1 MDRTIRPAQS
11 RAPLSSEAVA
21 AASPGYVGPDGR
33 PSQWLSRDDCV
44 TVLTERPFL
53 DVYEVALLFAGLA
66 ILGIALL
73 PRLLAGRPLSYP
85 IIYVT
90 IGLLLSLLSGRFSV
104 PDPLE
109 DTQITERL
117 AEVGVIV
124 ALMGAGL
131 KLNRPPA
138 WSSWSNTWRL
148 LAVTMPLSI
157 AATAL
162 LGYWVLGL
170 APAAAVLLG
179 AALAPTDPVLAG
191 DVQVEGPLIEEGED
205 DPEVRFSLTSEAGLN
220 DGFAFPFT
228 NAAIA
233 MAVVG
238 AAPGAWVGEW
248 LLVDV
253 VFRIA
258 VGAAAGWVVGRLLS
272 GALFRWPAS
281 SHLAETSEGV
291 VVLAATLITYSVTQ
305 LLGGYGFLA
314 VFISAIVIRDS
325 ERSHEY
331 HEVLHSF
338 SDQAERVL
346 SALILL
352 AVGVAIGAGA
362 LAHLGV
368 RDALVVVLL
377 ILVIRPA
384 AGLIGLAG
392 ASTPGPE
399 KAAIAFFGIRGIGSI
414 YYLAHGVNEVD
425 LGSDA
430 ARLWSIVGATILA
443 SIFLHGVAAS
453 PWMKWLSSREDAA
466 A

>member
-1 MDRTIRPAQS
+1 VLFVVGASTATWWPRSYHPAPHDD
-11 RAPLSSEAVA
+11 ALAVPA
-21 AASPGYVGPDGR
+21 ER
-33 PSQWLSRDDCV
+33 
-44 TVLTERPFL
+44 VLL
-53 DVYEVALLFAGLA
+53 DIYEIGLLFVGLA

-109 DTQITERL
+109 NSELAERL
-117 AEVGVIV
+117 AELGVIV

-131 KLNRPPA
+131 KLNRRPS
-138 WSSWSNTWRL
+138 WSTWSNTWRL
-148 LAVTMPLSI
+148 LAITMPLSI
-157 AATAL
+157 AATAF
-162 LGYWVLGL
+162 LGYWILGL
-170 APAAAVLLG
+170 GTAAAVLLG

-191 DVQVEGPLIEEGED
+191 DVQVEGPLIGEGED

-220 DGFAFPFT
+220 DGLAFPFT

-233 MAVVG
+233 MAVAG
-238 AAPGAWVGEW
+238 AAPGAWLGEW

-253 VFRIA
+253 VFRIV
-258 VGAAAGWVVGRLLS
+258 VGVVAGWLIGRLLA

-291 VVLAATLITYSVTQ
+291 VVLAATLITYAATE

-314 VFISAIVIRDS
+314 VFISAVVIRGS

-338 SDQAERVL
+338 SDQAERLL
-346 SALILL
+346 SSVILV

-362 LAHLGV
+362 LAHLGA
-368 RDALVVVLL
+368 RDVFVVALL
-377 ILVIRPA
+377 ILVVRPA

-392 ASTPGPE
+392 ARTPGRE
-399 KAAIAFFGIRGIGSI
+399 RAAIAFFGIRGVGSI
-414 YYLAHGVNEVD
+414 YYLAHGVNEVN

-430 ARLWSIVGATILA
+430 GRLWSIVGATIFA
-443 SIFLHGVAAS
+443 SIFIHGVAAS
-453 PWMKWLSSREDAA
+453 PWIKWLSSRQNAET
-466 A
+466 

>member
-1 MDRTIRPAQS
+1 
-11 RAPLSSEAVA
+11 
-21 AASPGYVGPDGR
+21 
-33 PSQWLSRDDCV
+33 
-44 TVLTERPFL
+44 
-53 DVYEVALLFAGLA
+53 
-66 ILGIALL
+66 
-73 PRLLAGRPLSYP
+73 
-85 IIYVT
+85 
-90 IGLLLSLLSGRFSV
+90 
-104 PDPLE
+104 
-109 DTQITERL
+109 
-117 AEVGVIV
+117 
-124 ALMGAGL
+124 
-131 KLNRPPA
+131 
-138 WSSWSNTWRL
+138 
-148 LAVTMPLSI
+148 
-157 AATAL
+157 
-162 LGYWVLGL
+162 
-170 APAAAVLLG
+170 
-179 AALAPTDPVLAG
+179 
-191 DVQVEGPLIEEGED
+191 
-205 DPEVRFSLTSEAGLN
+205 
-220 DGFAFPFT
+220 
-228 NAAIA
+228 

-238 AAPGAWVGEW
+238 AAPGAWLGEW
-248 LLVDV
+248 LLMDV

-258 VGAAAGWVVGRLLS
+258 VGAAAGWVIGRLLS

-352 AVGVAIGAGA
+352 AVGVAVGAGA

>member
-1 MDRTIRPAQS
+1 M
-11 RAPLSSEAVA
+11 
-21 AASPGYVGPDGR
+21 
-33 PSQWLSRDDCV
+33 
-44 TVLTERPFL
+44 
-53 DVYEVALLFAGLA
+53 
-66 ILGIALL
+66 
-73 PRLLAGRPLSYP
+73 
-85 IIYVT
+85 T

-109 DTQITERL
+109 NSEIAERL

-131 KLNRPPA
+131 KLNRRPS

-148 LAVTMPLSI
+148 LAITMPLSI
-157 AATAL
+157 AATAF
-162 LGYWVLGL
+162 LGYWILGL

-191 DVQVEGPLIEEGED
+191 DVQVEGPLIDEEED
-205 DPEVRFSLTSEAGLN
+205 DSEVRFSLTSEAGLN
-220 DGFAFPFT
+220 DGLAFPFT

-233 MAVVG
+233 MTVAG
-238 AAPGAWVGEW
+238 AAPDAWLAEW

-258 VGAAAGWVVGRLLS
+258 VGAVAGWAIGRLLAA
-272 GALFRWPAS
+272 ALFRWPAS

-291 VVLAATLITYSVTQ
+291 VVLAATLITYSATQ

-314 VFISAIVIRDS
+314 VFISAVVIRDS

-338 SDQAERVL
+338 SDQAERLL

-352 AVGVAIGAGA
+352 AVGVAVGAGA
-362 LAHLGV
+362 LANLGA
-368 RDALVVVLL
+368 RDALVVALL
-377 ILVIRPA
+377 ILVVRPA
-384 AGLIGLAG
+384 AGLLGLAG
-392 ASTPGPE
+392 ATTPGAE
-399 KAAIAFFGIRGIGSI
+399 KVAIAFFGIRGVGSI

-425 LGSDA
+425 FGSDA
-430 ARLWSIVGATILA
+430 TRLWSIIGATILA

-453 PWMKWLSSREDAA
+453 PWMRWLSTREGARP
-466 A
+466 

>member
-1 MDRTIRPAQS
+1 
-11 RAPLSSEAVA
+11 
-21 AASPGYVGPDGR
+21 
-33 PSQWLSRDDCV
+33 
-44 TVLTERPFL
+44 
-53 DVYEVALLFAGLA
+53 
-66 ILGIALL
+66 
-73 PRLLAGRPLSYP
+73 
-85 IIYVT
+85 
-90 IGLLLSLLSGRFSV
+90 
-104 PDPLE
+104 
-109 DTQITERL
+109 
-117 AEVGVIV
+117 VIV

-131 KLNRPPA
+131 KLNRPPT

-162 LGYWVLGL
+162 LGYWFLGL

-179 AALAPTDPVLAG
+179 AVLAPTDPVLAG

-258 VGAAAGWVVGRLLS
+258 VGAVAGWVIGRLLS

-291 VVLAATLITYSVTQ
+291 VVLAATLVTYSVTQ

-352 AVGVAIGAGA
+352 AVGVAVGAGA
-362 LAHLGV
+362 LAHLGA
-368 RDALVVVLL
+368 RDAFVVVLL
-377 ILVIRPA
+377 VLVIRPA

-399 KAAIAFFGIRGIGSI
+399 KAAIAFFGIKGIGSI
-414 YYLAHGVNEVD
+414 YYLAHGVNEVG

-443 SIFLHGVAAS
+443 SILLHGVAAS
-453 PWMKWLSSREDAA
+453 PWMKRLSSRESAEA
-466 A
+466 